1 VSAAVLGVLVILF
14 GGWSWFRGSSFV
26 AIQRV
31 RISGVSGP
39 GAAEIRAALQR
50 AVRRMT
56 TLEVDARELRA
67 VMRFRPEIRSIAF
80 STQFPHGIV
89 IRVAERVAV
98 AEIVVAGQAVAVAG
112 DGTLLGDAVPYGALP
127 AIPLNQAPAGNAL
140 TAPGALAAAAVL
152 GGAPHELL
160 AEIRNATRTAA
171 QGVVVDLRNGP
182 SVYFGAPTEI
192 AAKWQAAIA
201 VLGSTVAAGAVYLDV
216 SDPHRPA
223 AGGLNDSS

>member
-1 VSAAVLGVLVILF
+1 MSAAVLGVLVILF

-39 GAAEIRAALQR
+39 GAAEISAALQST
-50 AVRRMT
+50 VRRMT
-56 TLEVDARELRA
+56 TLEVDTRELRA
-67 VMRFRPEIRSIAF
+67 VMRSYPAIRRIVF
-80 STQFPHGIV
+80 STQFPHGIL
-89 IRVAERVAV
+89 IHVAERVAV
-98 AEIVVAGQAVAVAG
+98 AEIVVAGKAIAVAR
-112 DGTLLGDAVPYGALP
+112 DGTLLGDAVPYGTLP
-127 AIPLNQAPAGNAL
+127 AIPLKRAPAGNAL

-171 QGVVVDLRNGP
+171 QGVVVDLRNGL
-182 SVYFGAPTEI
+182 SVYFGAPSEI

-201 VLGSTVAAGAVYLDV
+201 VLGSPASAGAVYVDV
-216 SDPHRPA
+216 SDPRRPA